1 MEQRT
6 PMKID
11 LYKFLKEKHMRLNR
25 HRKWEKSHILKYTIR
40 GLPGKWDSASPGK
53 QRDSGIAI
61 NTIMEQ
67 K

>member
-1 MEQRT
+1 
-6 PMKID
+6 MKID

-25 HRKWEKSHILKYTIR
+25 HREMEKSHILKYTIR

-53 QRDSGIAI
+53 QEILGLQSTLLWSR
-61 NTIMEQ
+61 N